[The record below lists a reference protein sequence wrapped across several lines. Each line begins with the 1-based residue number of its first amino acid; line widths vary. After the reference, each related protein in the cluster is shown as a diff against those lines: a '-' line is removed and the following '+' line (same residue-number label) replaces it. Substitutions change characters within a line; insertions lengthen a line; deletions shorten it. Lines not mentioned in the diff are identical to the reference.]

1 MEPCVIISLA
11 FYVIF
16 QHTFTFMNANQTF
29 SSPPPFPSP
38 LPNVTSCYHPL
49 CTRIIQETQSLITLM
64 PILNST
70 RQAINVTCPNHFMLI
85 GGSFLECIDGHW
97 SPPYESLHCAAPC
110 TTWNLT
116 LSAQMITQPPLPET
130 GMVRHM
136 SSFLTECHE
145 PPPQPRGHPPR
156 QEGPSIMSLLTRP
169 KGELFCYDSAWFFR
183 SLFRCEN
190 GTGNVPMAM
199 TTEAMTTEFMSTS
212 VFSTVGIEDLERKN
226 CTGQDSGNITSVT
239 AAENSRVPASIVY
252 ALSAL
257 ACVLF
262 LIVIVLCV
270 ALCRLR
276 RNNKGPKRM
285 QKSGFKDQLSIFQK
299 PTPLNRPPKLP
310 ERPSTV
316 GSVGSIR
323 YQEHQP
329 PKLPGQKIAEEE
341 AEAKRI
347 EAIRT
352 EIYEQIGKRSDL
364 PEYIDIYQM
373 K

>member
-1 MEPCVIISLA
+1 MDKA
-11 FYVIF
+11 
-16 QHTFTFMNANQTF
+16 
-29 SSPPPFPSP
+29 
-38 LPNVTSCYHPL
+38 
-49 CTRIIQETQSLITLM
+49 CTRIIQETESLITLV
-64 PILNST
+64 PISNST
-70 RQAINVTCPNHFMLI
+70 RQALNVTCPNHFKLI
-85 GGSFLECIDGHW
+85 GASFLECIDGHW
-97 SPPYESLHCAAPC
+97 SPPYESLYCAAH
-110 TTWNLT
+110 
-116 LSAQMITQPPLPET
+116 MITQPPLPQTE
-130 GMVRHM
+130 MVRHM

-145 PPPQPRGHPPR
+145 PPPHPRGHPPR
-156 QEGPSIMSLLTRP
+156 QEGPTTEPPLTRP

-183 SLFRCEN
+183 SLFRCKN
-190 GTGNVPMAM
+190 VTGNVPMAM
-199 TTEAMTTEFMSTS
+199 TTEAMTTEIMSTS
-212 VFSTVGIEDLERKN
+212 VFSTVGFDDLERTN
-226 CTGQDSGNITSVT
+226 CTGQADSGNITSFPV
-239 AAENSRVPASIVY
+239 AEDSRVPASIFY

-257 ACVLF
+257 ASVLF
-262 LIVIVLCV
+262 LIVIVLVV

-276 RNNKGPKRM
+276 RNIKGPKRM

-323 YQEHQP
+323 YKEHQP

-352 EIYEQIGKRSDL
+352 EIYEQIGKRNDL